1 MVDSSSDDDVTWPE
15 LIHGAIAR
23 SLDGVHTAIPA
34 KVISYLPLL
43 QQVKLTPVIDSMPAL
58 EDVPVLWPRGGGY
71 CLHMPLAAG
80 DHVLVV
86 FCEQDF
92 SPWRLSGSAMAP
104 ALLKRHGLFAYAIP
118 GAAPD
123 VQPLVVPA
131 LLTGAALG
139 EDSPTG
145 TVVQVTSGKCVVG
158 LPVAVPALP
167 VVTALELTTLLGLLK
182 TAVSSAGAASVCPP
196 GGPDP
201 AWAALSAALASWG
214 SAVGSTVLGVTS

>member
-1 MVDSSSDDDVTWPE
+1 MSEVTWPE

-34 KVISYLPLL
+34 RVTSYLPLL
-43 QQVKLTPVIDSMPAL
+43 QQVSLVPVIASMPAL

-71 CLHMPLAAG
+71 MLHMPLAAG

-123 VQPLVVPA
+123 IEPMLTPL

-145 TVVQVTSGKCVVG
+145 TVVQVASGKCTVG
-158 LPVAVPALP
+158 LPVAAPQLP
-167 VVTALELTTLLGLLK
+167 VATAAELTILLGLLK
-182 TAVSSAGAASVCPP
+182 TALTSAAAASVCTA
-196 GGPDP
+196 GGPDA
-201 AWAALSAALASWG
+201 AWAVLNAALASWG
-214 SAVGSTVLGVTS
+214 GVVGSTVLGVTS